1 MLGGREEHDVS
12 RAFVKEPD
20 GDETAGELP
29 ELPLSPHPNYVT
41 PAGLEA
47 LERRRAVLEAEQA
60 ALVGQGEGDSFA
72 AKPARARVARELRYL
87 EARIGAAIPVDPAG
101 QPADRVA
108 FGALIRV
115 EDEDGRQRA
124 FRIVGEDEADPERGK
139 VSWVSPLAR
148 AAQDAEVGDLITWR
162 RPSGDR
168 ELEILEIGYPAE

>member
-1 MLGGREEHDVS
+1 VS

-29 ELPLSPHPNYVT
+29 ELPLSPHPNYAT
-41 PAGLEA
+41 PAGLAA
-47 LERRRAVLEAEQA
+47 LERRRAVLEAEQT
-60 ALVGQGEGDSFA
+60 ALADEGESLA

-87 EARIGAAIPVDPAG
+87 EARIGSAILVDSAD

-115 EDEDGRQRA
+115 EDEDGRQRV

-148 AAQDAEVGDLITWR
+148 AARGAEVGDLITWR
-162 RPSGDR
+162 RPSGDC

>member
-1 MLGGREEHDVS
+1 MS

-87 EARIGAAIPVDPAG
+87 EARIGDAIPVDPAG

-124 FRIVGEDEADPERGK
+124 FRIVGEDEADP
-139 VSWVSPLAR
+139 
-148 AAQDAEVGDLITWR
+148 
-162 RPSGDR
+162 
-168 ELEILEIGYPAE
+168 

>member
-1 MLGGREEHDVS
+1 
-12 RAFVKEPD
+12 
-20 GDETAGELP
+20 
-29 ELPLSPHPNYVT
+29 
-41 PAGLEA
+41 
-47 LERRRAVLEAEQA
+47 
-60 ALVGQGEGDSFA
+60 
-72 AKPARARVARELRYL
+72 VARELRYL